1 MAYHTLAIDPSVPDL
16 RCIPNVEYARY
27 GEIPRHLHMIVP
39 WWSAKKLPLIVYLP
53 GSAFYEQDVPACLP
67 GAGALARR
75 GFAVAALQYRGSQI
89 AKFPAQIQDVH
100 NALTFLKAHAE
111 EYFIDF
117 DRVFLMGHSSG
128 GYNALMAALTAG
140 LPEFDSGAN
149 HTIRGVIPMSAPCCL
164 KFEMSMTVPGKVS
177 YNPDDYRPELDMLGL
192 TRFEDDP
199 QLCRQARPDT
209 YISRANVPILLL
221 HGNRD
226 QTVYIDNSQDFYNT
240 LTAAG
245 KSAEFYEMDGQ
256 DHGGPW
262 LWDEK
267 TLDIVTGFIAGL
279 L

>member
-1 MAYHTLAIDPSVPDL
+1 MAYHSVTVEPAGLDL
-16 RCIPNVEYARY
+16 RYIPNVEYAKY
-27 GEIPRHLHMIVP
+27 GDISRSLQMIVP
-39 WWSAKKLPLIVYLP
+39 WWSEKKLPLIVYLP
-53 GSAFYEQDVPACLP
+53 GSAFYEQDMQSSVPGCC
-67 GAGALARR
+67 ALARR
-75 GFAVAALQYRGSQI
+75 GFAVAMLQYRGSQI
-89 AKFPAQIQDVH
+89 AKFPAQVQDVH

-140 LPEFDSGAN
+140 LSEFDGGAG
-149 HTIRGVIPMSAPCCL
+149 HAIRGVIPVSAPCCL
-164 KFEMSMTVPGKVS
+164 KFEMGMTVPGKIS

-192 TRFEDDP
+192 ARFEDDP
-199 QLCRQARPDT
+199 QLCHRARPDT
-209 YISRANVPILLL
+209 YISRCDTPVLLI

-226 QTVYIDNSQDFYNT
+226 QTVYLDNSRDFYNA

-262 LWDEK
+262 LFDDK
-267 TLDIVTGFIAGL
+267 TLDIVTGFIGEL